1 MSALASDPEVGGGR
15 ERPSL
20 SMRTLS
26 DLSTAV
32 VSTAARTDR
41 RLQWSGRTAALSWLL
56 LGVLAVDPV
65 LAQSTGSAFCSSDM
79 AETARN
85 VFTVIQFGG
94 PLIGGTVFLGATVAI
109 PVVRRSDLKKEFKEL
124 RNQGLVWGVLVA
136 PLATVILQ
144 FLLNN
149 VVAGGSSC
157 GF

>member
-1 MSALASDPEVGGGR
+1 
-15 ERPSL
+15 
-20 SMRTLS
+20 MRTISVISRVVASTSTRIAGLS
-26 DLSTAV
+26 W
-32 VSTAARTDR
+32 
-41 RLQWSGRTAALSWLL
+41 WSGRSVALSWFL
-56 LGVLAVDPV
+56 LGLIAVEPV
-65 LAQSTGSAFCSSDM
+65 LAQGAGSAFCSSDM

-109 PVVRRSDLKKEFKEL
+109 PIIRRTDLKKEFKEL
-124 RNQGLVWGVLVA
+124 RNQGLLWGVIVA
-136 PLATVILQ
+136 PLATVLLQ